1 LSRGVAAV
9 GGSLD
14 RSEAK
19 IALNVPQVD
28 SLWLEH
34 AVRRVVVARRYRL
47 AEISVWIIHELRT

>member
-1 LSRGVAAV
+1 
-9 GGSLD
+9 LD